1 MIARQFSVLASRLR
15 GAGVLPCVVSGVISC
30 VVSGLA
36 LAAEP
41 GQSTVLE
48 QPSFS
53 ISNPDPLEPD
63 DLTLVSPADASPG
76 GAGVHLSKLRLGQA
90 SGDWLALIRQ
100 HVPELAASAE
110 AQSLTPGLVKKIRS
124 DISAILA
131 TEGYFSPLIRF
142 QKQANNTS
150 EVLVNIDAGQRT
162 LVQDLDVKFSGA
174 LADAANAGQAAAV
187 ARRDNLIANWPLTK
201 NTVFRDDDWVSA
213 KNALLDNLR
222 SETYASASINYSQA
236 NIDAENYS
244 ATLELDV
251 DSGPPF
257 TLGDM
262 TVTGLQRYPAWL
274 LERYNPPKKGEPY
287 SRARLLEYQRLLQNS
302 AYFSTVSIS
311 VDADASKADAVPLDV
326 NVVERRAR
334 DLAFGSGYSSNT
346 GFRVEVSYRDRH
358 LFDKAWDLRSA
369 VRLEQKRQL
378 GYADIYLPPRV
389 SNHVDSVGVLFD
401 KLDVSGVLSTRNAI
415 GFKRTST
422 FGHLEQRLGL
432 NLAREKVD
440 VSGVTERISKALV
453 GTVGWTWRNVDN
465 SFAPRKGYIAQTD
478 FALSEKALISDQ
490 RFFRMYGKYQHWL
503 PVGASDSII
512 LRAEAGQLASRGADG
527 IPEDYLFRTG
537 GSTTVRGYAYQ
548 SLGKQLSGATVG
560 GRVMAAASAEYVHW
574 LNASWGSAV
583 FVDMGDAAATWRD
596 YSARQSY
603 GTGARYNTP
612 AGPIALDLAYA
623 RQTKKVRLDFS
634 IAIAF

>member
-1 MIARQFSVLASRLR
+1 MIARRFSV
-15 GAGVLPCVVSGVISC
+15 VVSSLL
-30 VVSGLA
+30 VSGLV

-41 GQSTVLE
+41 GQATLPPAPSLPVSTPD
-48 QPSFS
+48 QP
-53 ISNPDPLEPD
+53 EPD
-63 DLTLVSPADASPG
+63 DLMLASPADTSPG
-76 GAGVHLSKLRLGQA
+76 GAGAHLSKLRLGQA

-110 AQSLTPGLVKKIRS
+110 AQSLTPGLVRKIRS

-162 LVQDLDVKFSGA
+162 LVQELDVKFSGA

-187 ARRDNLIANWPLTK
+187 ARRDSLIANWPLTK
-201 NTVFRDDDWVSA
+201 NTVFRDDDWVRA
-213 KNALLDNLR
+213 KSALLDNLR
-222 SETYASASINYSQA
+222 SETYAAASINYSQA
-236 NIDAENYS
+236 NIDAENYT
-244 ATLELDV
+244 AALELEV

-274 LERYNPPKKGEPY
+274 LDRYNPPKKGEPY

-302 AYFSTVSIS
+302 AYFSTVAIS
-311 VDADASKADAVPLDV
+311 VDADAGKADAVLLEV

-389 SNHVDSVGVLFD
+389 DNYLDSVGVLFD

-415 GFKRTST
+415 GFKRSIS
-422 FGHLEQRLGL
+422 FGRLEQRLGL
-432 NLAREKVD
+432 NLAREKVE
-440 VSGVTERISKALV
+440 VSGVTGRLSKALV
-453 GTVGWTWRNVDN
+453 GTVGWTWRAVDN
-465 SFAPRKGYIAQTD
+465 SFAPRKGYIAQAD
-478 FALSEKALISDQ
+478 FAVSEKALISDQ

-548 SLGKQLSGATVG
+548 SLGKQVSGAIVG

-583 FVDMGDAAATWRD
+583 FVDAGDAAATWRD
-596 YSARQSY
+596 FSARQSY
-603 GTGARYNTP
+603 GAGARYKTP